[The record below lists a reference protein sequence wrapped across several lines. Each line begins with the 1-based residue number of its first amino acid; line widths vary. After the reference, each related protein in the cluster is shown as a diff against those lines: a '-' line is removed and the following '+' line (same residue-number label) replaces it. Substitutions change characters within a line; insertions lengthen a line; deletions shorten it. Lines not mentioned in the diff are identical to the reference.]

1 MKRTGTRRNFFVM
14 AVITMLLAIAMPA
27 TSFGQNHGRQGR
39 GRDNR
44 HWKCGKFVNC
54 HDARDGRRDGRG
66 PRADRVSDIL
76 RNRIR
81 NRNRDFDN
89 DGELRRQRNR
99 NFDNDLLR
107 DRRFRNRD
115 RDLDDDRGSSRH
127 GRGRKNDR
135 H

>member
-1 MKRTGTRRNFFVM
+1 MKRTGTRRNFFAM
-14 AVITMLLAIAMPA
+14 AVIAMLLAIAMPA
-27 TSFGQNHGRQGR
+27 TSFGKDHGRQGR
-39 GRDNR
+39 GHGNR
-44 HWKCGKFVNC
+44 HGKCGKFVNC

-99 NFDNDLLR
+99 NIDNDLLR

>member
-1 MKRTGTRRNFFVM
+1 MKRTGTKRSFFAM
-14 AVITMLLAIAMPA
+14 AVITLLLAIAMPA
-27 TSFGQNHGRQGR
+27 TSFGKDHGRQGR

-89 DGELRRQRNR
+89 DGELRHQRNR
-99 NFDNDLLR
+99 NLNNDLLR
-107 DRRFRNRD
+107 DRRILDHD